1 MSASLL
7 QAPSPQAPAARVVVI
22 GACIIGLAAA
32 WWLQRCGHAVVL
44 VDPASHGPQPEG
56 SGSSAALGVLMGEV
70 FHRSSGRA
78 WQLRQQSLQLWQQW
92 CAELAT
98 AGQPVPHR
106 QGLLLLAASAQEQER
121 LEALALN
128 RQALGMAMELW
139 QRPALEALCP
149 ALPRGALAGLF
160 SPRDGQLDPL
170 AAMAAFRHDGQA
182 RGLELRADR
191 VAALERRN
199 GRWHLS
205 LQGGGGL
212 EAPWVLVAAGLA
224 SPALLA
230 PLGHERPLEPVLGQ
244 AAELEVGPELT
255 TTWPASVVWRGINLV
270 PRPQRRLW
278 LGATLEPGLSA
289 DPARWNALRQL
300 EGEAPEWLA
309 GACVLRRWQGLRARP
324 VGRPAPLLEQL
335 EPGLLLLSGHYRNG
349 VLLAP
354 ASAAWAAELIATASP

>member
-1 MSASLL
+1 M
-7 QAPSPQAPAARVVVI
+7 VVI
-22 GACIIGLAAA
+22 GAGIIGLAAA
-32 WWLQRCGHAVVL
+32 WWLQRLGHAVVL
-44 VDPASHGPQPEG
+44 VDPAPHGPQPEG

-78 WQLRQQSLQLWQQW
+78 WRLRQQSLRLWEQW
-92 CAELAT
+92 RAELAL

-106 QGLLLLAASAQEQER
+106 PGLLLLAADAQELAR
-121 LEALALN
+121 LEALALS
-128 RQALGMAMELW
+128 RQALGLAMELW
-139 QRPALEALCP
+139 QRPALEALRP
-149 ALPRGALAGLF
+149 ALPHGALAGLF

-170 AAMAAFRHDGQA
+170 AAMAAFRHDGQT

-191 VAALERRN
+191 VEALERRN
-199 GRWHLS
+199 DRWQVS

-244 AAELEVGPELT
+244 AAELEIGPELAAA
-255 TTWPASVVWRGINLV
+255 WPASVVWRGINLV

-289 DPARWNALRQL
+289 DPAHWSALRQL
-300 EGEAPEWLA
+300 EGAAPEWLA
-309 GACVLRRWQGLRARP
+309 QARVQRHWQGLRARP
-324 VGRPAPLLEQL
+324 AGRPAPLLEQL

-354 ASAAWAAELIATASP
+354 ASAAWAADVIATGNGSLTCR